1 MMGDI
6 IVLIL
11 GLFLVIIG
19 ANGLVDGAASLAKSL
34 NDSNMVIGLTIVAFG
49 TSAPELTVS
58 VYSAYAGNAEIA
70 IGNVVGSNIANVF
83 LILGFSAIIF
93 PISVTK
99 NTIWKEI
106 PFSLLAAIV
115 LFVAANDIFIDNGLE
130 NQISRSEGIVFIG
143 FFIIFLIYAFE
154 IARKP
159 NSNPKDNAVEST
171 LRSYPVWLSLLFV
184 VAGLGALIFGGRYIV
199 DAATSIAR
207 NLGMSE
213 SLIGLTIVA
222 VGTSLPELATSI
234 VAAFKRNTDI
244 AVGNVVGSNIF
255 NIFFILGTSASVKT
269 LPIGNISII
278 DLALCVLSSM
288 VLFVFVFTF
297 KGRKINRIEGILLV
311 LIYLGYLGYLIHQD

>member
-1 MMGDI
+1 MVGDI
-6 IVLIL
+6 VILAL

-34 NDSNMVIGLTIVAFG
+34 NVSNLVIGLTIVAFG

-83 LILGFSAIIF
+83 LILGMSAVIF
-93 PISVTK
+93 PLSVTK

-106 PFSLLAAIV
+106 PFSLLAAVV
-115 LFVAANDIFIDNGLE
+115 LLISANDIFIDNE
-130 NQISRSEGIVFIG
+130 ATNQVSRSEGIVFLG
-143 FFIIFLIYAFE
+143 FFVIFLIYAFE

-159 NSNPKDNAVEST
+159 NINSQNMTSESNI
-171 LRSYPVWLSLLFV
+171 RQYPSWLSLLFV
-184 VAGLGALIFGGRYIV
+184 FAGLAALVFGGRYIV
-199 DAATSIAR
+199 DSATSIAR
-207 NLGMSE
+207 SIGMSE

-234 VAAFKRNTDI
+234 VAAFKKNADI

-269 LPIGNISII
+269 LPLGNISLV
-278 DLALCVLSSM
+278 DLLMNVLSGI
-288 VLFVFVFTF
+288 VLFAFVFTF
-297 KGRKINRIEGILLV
+297 KGRKINRIEGVFFVFVYALYIV
-311 LIYLGYLGYLIHQD
+311 YLIHKS